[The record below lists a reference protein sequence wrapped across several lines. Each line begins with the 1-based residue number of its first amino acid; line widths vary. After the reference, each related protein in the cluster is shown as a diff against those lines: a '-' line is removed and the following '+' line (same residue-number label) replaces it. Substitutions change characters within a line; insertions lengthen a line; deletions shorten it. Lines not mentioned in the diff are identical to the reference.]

1 MTLLSFAGLLLSQL
15 LSQSENTVYLVS
27 PVLQNALEDVSWRL
41 ADGLLQC
48 SFRRRIHLPAY
59 KGRFNLDASYY
70 IFLADGEASEGKL
83 DLHMVAF
90 LLTAPNEL
98 VTLL

>member
-1 MTLLSFAGLLLSQL
+1 M
-15 LSQSENTVYLVS
+15 S
-27 PVLQNALEDVSWRL
+27 PVSQNALEDVSWRL

-48 SFRRRIHLPAY
+48 SFRRSIRLPAH

-83 DLHMVAF
+83 DLDMLPLF
-90 LLTAPNEL
+90 EQLYMS
-98 VTLL
+98 

>member
-1 MTLLSFAGLLLSQL
+1 ML
-15 LSQSENTVYLVS
+15 
-27 PVLQNALEDVSWRL
+27 WRF
-41 ADGLLQC
+41 ADGILQC
-48 SFRRRIHLPAY
+48 SFRRSVRLPAY
-59 KGRFNLDASYY
+59 TGRFNLDASYY